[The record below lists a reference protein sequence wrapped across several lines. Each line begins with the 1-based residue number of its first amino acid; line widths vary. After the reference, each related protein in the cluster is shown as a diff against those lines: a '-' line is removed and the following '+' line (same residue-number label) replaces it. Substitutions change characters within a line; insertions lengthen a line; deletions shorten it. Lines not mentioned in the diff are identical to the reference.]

1 MLFLN
6 KYILYH
12 IYILNTIPKSLQ
24 KCNSLGIVSFL
35 HYIYNNTYRLSYMG
49 VSPMIST
56 FLVEE
61 RIRQLRK
68 QHNLSQDELAQLAGI
83 SSNYM
88 GQIERGEK
96 CPTLD
101 VFLQI
106 SLALNVSPVE
116 LINDCDSMPATIYT
130 PELNKVIQLLRTYSC
145 SELNEVYKVL
155 SSISKIKQPM

>member
-1 MLFLN
+1 
-6 KYILYH
+6 
-12 IYILNTIPKSLQ
+12 
-24 KCNSLGIVSFL
+24 
-35 HYIYNNTYRLSYMG
+35 
-49 VSPMIST
+49 MIST